1 MTIELKNYA
10 NDIKLNL
17 STILR
22 EDPSNALSHN
32 QTLAIALAS
41 SYATK
46 NQDLVNYILE
56 QAGDKLSDVEI
67 EAAKG
72 AATVM
77 AMNNIYY
84 RFLHLASNK
93 EYMQLPAKLRMNFI
107 NSHGIDKDDFE
118 LYALAVSVINGCGM
132 CIDAHV
138 KQLEKAEV
146 SKNAIQDSARIA
158 AVINA
163 TATALTIN

>member
-1 MTIELKNYA
+1 MTLELKNYA

-22 EDPSNALSHN
+22 EDPSNALTHS
-32 QTLAIALAS
+32 QTLGIALAS
-41 SYATK
+41 AYSTK
-46 NQDLVNYILE
+46 NSDLVNYILE
-56 QAGDKLSDVEI
+56 QAGDKISEAEI

-72 AATVM
+72 SATVM

-93 EYMQLPAKLRMNFI
+93 EYMQLPAKLRMNII
-107 NSHGIDKDDFE
+107 NSHGIDKNDFE

-163 TATALTIN
+163 AATALTIN